1 MTWVESYGV
10 VFSQAQEEDCACL
23 AMLARSSHS
32 SEDSTLRLYLQDSSR
47 CCDDILTST
56 VSFRAGA
63 KRVEQSE
70 GCQLTDRVVVVHNN
84 GALDIMLSR
93 WMLYMNY
100 GWKMKGG

>member
-1 MTWVESYGV
+1 MSSLSILERVSSEGGSVTWVESYGV

-32 SEDSTLRLYLQDSSR
+32 SEDSTLRLYPQDSSR

-63 KRVEQSE
+63 KRVEQV
-70 GCQLTDRVVVVHNN
+70 RVVN
-84 GALDIMLSR
+84 
-93 WMLYMNY
+93 
-100 GWKMKGG
+100 